1 MADVLADCVLVL
13 VTVPADTDAELF
25 ASGLVET
32 GVAAC
37 VNVLPAMLSVYR
49 WEGELQVEDER
60 QVLIK
65 TTSAAVPSLW
75 QRVRDLHPYDVP
87 EFLVLPIIDGNEAYL
102 KWIRLNVLLEG
113 RGP

>member
-1 MADVLADCVLVL
+1 MAEQLADCVLVL
-13 VTVPADTDAELF
+13 VTIPGDADPEAF
-25 ASGLVET
+25 AGGLIGT

-37 VNVLPAMLSVYR
+37 VNVLPPMQSIYR
-49 WEGELQVEDER
+49 WEGEVQVETER

-87 EFLVLPIIDGNEAYL
+87 EFIVVPIIDGNEAYL
-102 KWIRLNVLLEG
+102 KWIRMNVLL
-113 RGP
+113 

>member
-1 MADVLADCVLVL
+1 MADQIADCVLVL
-13 VTVPADTDAELF
+13 VTIPGDSDTEAF
-25 ASGLVET
+25 ARGLVGS

-37 VNVLPAMLSVYR
+37 VNVLPPMRSVYR
-49 WEGELQVEDER
+49 WEGDVEMEQEC

-87 EFLVLPIIDGNEAYL
+87 EFVVVPIIDGNEAYL
-102 KWIRLNVLLEG
+102 KWIRTNVL
-113 RGP
+113 

>member
-13 VTVPADTDAELF
+13 VTIPADFEAEPF
-25 ASGLVET
+25 ARGLVET

-37 VNVLPAMLSVYR
+37 VNVLPPMLSVYR
-49 WEGELQVEDER
+49 WEGELQSEEEQ

-65 TTSAAVPSLW
+65 TTSAAVPALW
-75 QRVRDLHPYDVP
+75 QRIRDLHPYDIP

-113 RGP
+113 DRP